1 MARLNTSL
9 QSTGAE
15 FLVLGHL
22 LINDIQAYKSYVNH
36 PGYDLMAVNPD
47 NNQAC
52 RIQVKSRYATDFDGG
67 FPISNFECDFVVFVA
82 LNRGYRYGKAKMEG
96 DTGITPPVLYVFPA
110 EVIQS
115 ATKQAAR
122 WQKVYLRDIADVSQ
136 YLNGWDRIAVF
147 MTSL

>member
-1 MARLNTSL
+1 MTSWQFRSKPL
-9 QSTGAE
+9 IMGYP
-15 FLVLGHL
+15 L
-22 LINDIQAYKSYVNH
+22 LKSPKGKPH
-36 PGYDLMAVNPD
+36 RHNPHNPYPQFRGFRRFVF

-67 FPISNFECDFVVFVA
+67 FPINNFDCDFLVFVA
-82 LNRGYRYGKAKMEG
+82 LNRGYRYAKAHKESG
-96 DTGITPPVLYVFPA
+96 DTGITPPVFFVFPA